1 MLEVA
6 VEILLCFFPQW
17 LAQNQT
23 LATSSA
29 CKACVMCAAYD
40 SLSCPPFLPFG
51 VLRVRPVL
59 SLAVPQSLKVLGG
72 LGDPPVTLSVEYI

>member
-1 MLEVA
+1 MLEVT

-29 CKACVMCAAYD
+29 CKAYVMCAAYD

-72 LGDPPVTLSVEYI
+72 LGDPPVTLSMEYI